1 MDNYDE
7 TPQIAE
13 QEEFPSSYGVG
24 GYGLELIYEGEENE
38 GISFN
43 MDKTIFCKAPR

>member
-1 MDNYDE
+1 MDNDDDK
-7 TPQIAE
+7 AKLAK
-13 QEEFPSSYGVG
+13 QEELPSSCSVG

-43 MDKTIFCKAPR
+43 VDETVFCKASR